1 MKYSNI
7 IYKYKKIT
15 PLGCKDIDILRGRF
29 AKKKEL
35 SSFLKVLRSD
45 PYSR

>member
-29 AKKKEL
+29 AKNFCKTKVKIRKKSL
-35 SSFLKVLRSD
+35 AVF
-45 PYSR
+45 